1 LRWHDSIPIFVN
13 YLRLVG
19 AHFVRVEFLLDGV
32 VFARDE
38 LFYEPLGMFNSFEL
52 LYLFVLSVEV
62 VLVVRRVFTEVSEI
76 VSLEAFQLDF
86 VILDEDTSCLTKG

>member
-1 LRWHDSIPIFVN
+1 
-13 YLRLVG
+13 
-19 AHFVRVEFLLDGV
+19 
-32 VFARDE
+32 
-38 LFYEPLGMFNSFEL
+38 MFNSFKL

-76 VSLEAFQLDF
+76 VSLETFQLDF